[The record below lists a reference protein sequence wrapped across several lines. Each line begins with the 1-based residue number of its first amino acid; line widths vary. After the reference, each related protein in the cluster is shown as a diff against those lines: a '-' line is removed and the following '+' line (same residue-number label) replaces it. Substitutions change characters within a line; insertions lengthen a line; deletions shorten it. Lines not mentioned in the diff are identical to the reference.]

1 MEQFDTDSLNR
12 AYMSTLRALFR
23 IEVPSFVAPGK
34 GIETLRENLG
44 CFLRAQ
50 GIEARRVEMPNLKK
64 ALRYT
69 KQGAGV
75 LECTMVND
83 LTYGA
88 ISFDGQFYEHGSAAG
103 FHKYAARKY
112 TCVTFHKQATTG
124 TYNA

>member
-1 MEQFDTDSLNR
+1 MKQFDTDSINR

-23 IEVPSFVAPGK
+23 IEVPSFVPQGQ
-34 GIETLRENLG
+34 GIEILRENLG

-50 GIEARRVEMPNLKK
+50 GIEARRTELPNLKK
-64 ALRYT
+64 ALRHT
-69 KQGAGV
+69 KKGVGV

-88 ISFDGQFYEHGSAAG
+88 VSVDGQFFEHGSAKG
-103 FHKYAARKY
+103 FHKYAARLY
-112 TCVTFHKQATTG
+112 TCVTFHKTTTG

>member
-1 MEQFDTDSLNR
+1 MQQYDTDSLNR

-23 IEVPSFVAPGK
+23 IEVPSFVPHGQ
-34 GIETLRENLG
+34 GIEILRENLG

-50 GIEARRVEMPNLKK
+50 GIEARRIELPNLKK
-64 ALRYT
+64 ALRHT
-69 KQGAGV
+69 KKGVGV

-88 ISFDGQFYEHGSAAG
+88 VSVDGQFFEHGSAKG

-112 TCVTFHKQATTG
+112 TCVTFHKQPTTG

>member
-23 IEVPSFVAPGK
+23 IEVPSFVPLGQ

-50 GIEARRVEMPNLKK
+50 GIEARRIELPNLKK
-64 ALRYT
+64 ALRHT
-69 KQGAGV
+69 KKGVGV

-88 ISFDGQFYEHGSAAG
+88 VSVDGQFFEHGSAKG

-112 TCVTFHKQATTG
+112 TCVTFHKTMTG